1 MSVYAI
7 GDVQGSYEELR
18 RLIDSLRFDPSADKL
33 WFVGDL
39 VNRGPA
45 SLAVLRLL
53 CSLGDSC
60 VAILGNHDLHLL
72 AVSEG
77 HARLRP
83 DDTLDELLAAPDRD
97 ELLAWLRARPLIH
110 VEGAY
115 AMVHAGVLPQWD
127 INTARARR
135 RNWTAVAWPRL
146 RRVSERTLRQQT

>member
-83 DDTLDELLAAPDRD
+83 DDTLDELLAAPDRERD
-97 ELLAWLRARPLIH
+97 TMMDAKKLTTSVIKNNARPAAIS
-110 VEGAY
+110 ADS
-115 AMVHAGVLPQWD
+115 PS
-127 INTARARR
+127 
-135 RNWTAVAWPRL
+135 AVDSP
-146 RRVSERTLRQQT
+146 